1 MKLRRA
7 LAKLA
12 GDRRREPADPPASPT
27 QTSADDQ
34 DDTDFAAHGSDDG
47 PPRDLSITFTL
58 VDRPRDDA

>member
-12 GDRRREPADPPASPT
+12 GDRRREPAAPPAPPT
-27 QTSADDQ
+27 ETASDEHDE
-34 DDTDFAAHGSDDG
+34 TDFAAHGPADG

-58 VDRPRDDA
+58 VDRPRDES

>member
-27 QTSADDQ
+27 ETPTDDQ
-34 DDTDFAAHGSDDG
+34 DATDFAAHASAEG

-58 VDRPRDDA
+58 VDRPRDEP